1 MAHTDR
7 LQDRLQDRPECN
19 DDRYIG
25 HKAAS
30 PDPSANMCNTAGTSA
45 QYDPTAFLNDLFSY
59 HPARIDQVPKYQAI
73 RSAAKHLAEIILTN
87 TRDCGDRERAI
98 TLLRQ
103 SVHMANAAVA
113 MDGRF

>member
-1 MAHTDR
+1 MATDR
-7 LQDRLQDRPECN
+7 IDDRLRDKGDRQNAGSSVLGGMTPAPADTC
-19 DDRYIG
+19 G
-25 HKAAS
+25 QS
-30 PDPSANMCNTAGTSA
+30 SA
-45 QYDPTAFLNDLFSY
+45 YDPTAFLNDLFSY
-59 HPARIDQVPKYQAI
+59 HPPRHDQIPKYQAI
-73 RSAAKHLAEIILTN
+73 RSAAKHLAEIIITN